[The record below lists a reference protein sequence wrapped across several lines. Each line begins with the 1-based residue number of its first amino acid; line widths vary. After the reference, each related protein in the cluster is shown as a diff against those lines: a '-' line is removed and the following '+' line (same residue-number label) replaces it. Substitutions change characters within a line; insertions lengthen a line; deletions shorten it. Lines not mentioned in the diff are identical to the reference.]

1 MSLLTQTIDF
11 EVKKLPK
18 GYDAGDLGNAIGIA
32 LYKYRT
38 LFFDDVNI
46 DDYIREVEFGFNH
59 GLHLEYDH
67 P

>member
-38 LFFDDVNI
+38 F
-46 DDYIREVEFGFNH
+46 
-59 GLHLEYDH
+59 
-67 P
+67 